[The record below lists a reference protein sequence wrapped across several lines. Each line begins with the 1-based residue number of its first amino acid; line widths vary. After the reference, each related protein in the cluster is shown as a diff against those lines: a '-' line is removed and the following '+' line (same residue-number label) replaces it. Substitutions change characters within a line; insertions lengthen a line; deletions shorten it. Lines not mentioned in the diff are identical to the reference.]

1 MRWSSR
7 LKKGCN
13 TTLSLNKLR
22 KRLEKMAN
30 EQNLIPAQKGEIRN
44 PNGRPKGI
52 PNSKTRL
59 LRLLELVQVKTNP
72 ITGEKEEFTVA
83 EQLDMMVLQKAFKG
97 DLKAYQEILD
107 RLEGRAKQTT
117 DINANIQGSV
127 QIVIQQDERCKP
139 IED

>member
-1 MRWSSR
+1 
-7 LKKGCN
+7 
-13 TTLSLNKLR
+13 
-22 KRLEKMAN
+22 MAN
-30 EQNLIPAQKGEIRN
+30 EQNLIPAQKGEVRN

-97 DLKAYQEILD
+97 DLRAYQEILD
-107 RLEGRAKQTT
+107 RLEGKPKQTT
-117 DINANIQGSV
+117 DITADIKGNV
-127 QIVIQQDERCKP
+127 QITIEPDADCQP
-139 IED
+139 IKD

>member
-1 MRWSSR
+1 
-7 LKKGCN
+7 
-13 TTLSLNKLR
+13 
-22 KRLEKMAN
+22 MAN

-107 RLEGRAKQTT
+107 RLEGRAKQTNEVEISGGMT
-117 DINANIQGSV
+117 INWNEEKTYESKTGSL
-127 QIVIQQDERCKP
+127 
-139 IED
+139 

>member
-1 MRWSSR
+1 
-7 LKKGCN
+7 
-13 TTLSLNKLR
+13 
-22 KRLEKMAN
+22 MAN
-30 EQNLIPAQKGEIRN
+30 EQNLIPAQKGEVRN

-72 ITGEKEEFTVA
+72 VTGEDDEFTIA
-83 EQLDMMVLQKAFKG
+83 EQLDMKIIAKAMKS
-97 DLKAYQEILD
+97 DLRAYQEILD